1 MRQLVSNKLESV
13 QKQHEELLLTWDPEV
28 EKISALEVAFR
39 AAVPAEWSALLV
51 FLKTYNQP
59 DERNF
64 DLDLM
69 MEQTEL
75 NAQDSDGESN
85 NDVPST
91 GNDDDGGELPQPQDW
106 DIIKDIF
113 NAT

>member
-1 MRQLVSNKLESV
+1 V
-13 QKQHEELLLTWDPEV
+13 QKHHEELFLTWDPEV
-28 EKISALEVAFR
+28 KKIAALGVAFC
-39 AAVPAEWSALLV
+39 AAVLVEWSALVV
-51 FLKTYNQP
+51 FLKTYNRP

-91 GNDDDGGELPQPQDW
+91 GNNDDGGELPQPQDW

-113 NAT
+113 NAA